1 MHQATGS
8 HNRMCS
14 LLACVAVAG
23 NRSLHA
29 DPSAPGPVGPHYCQ
43 CLISWRSSDFQEDQ
57 GAEHILGREVPCLWS
72 LWDARAVLV
81 GWSSAPRLLLSPE
94 LPTVRAQASL
104 RYCPVTSISRHIN
117 TGSGSGPLG
126 LSLSPAQPWAHAL
139 LCQPPSSPSPR
150 PHASQ
155 GQRGFRRCVPGSHPD
170 EP

>member
-23 NRSLHA
+23 NRSLHG

-104 RYCPVTSISRHIN
+104 RYCPVTSIFQTHKHRLRQWAPGALTVPCTALGTRLAVPAPVLTQPTTTRLPRAARFSSLRSRI
-117 TGSGSGPLG
+117 
-126 LSLSPAQPWAHAL
+126 
-139 LCQPPSSPSPR
+139 PPR
-150 PHASQ
+150 
-155 GQRGFRRCVPGSHPD
+155 
-170 EP
+170 